1 MTIFTGGGRTRDTQ
15 FISEFEPSTGS
26 VLGAFAEDAL
36 KFSPT
41 SSILRAQE
49 QKDAQEGVLISP
61 LGAIMDPLA
70 GEAREEP
77 TTDIVEVEEQGAI
90 IEERFDGRFPI
101 KPVEGMRR
109 ATLELLMDRKEEELA
124 NQQII
129 SRATTGQL
137 VAGFG
142 AGVLASIVDPL
153 NIATAFV
160 PVIAPAR
167 YAGILAR
174 QTSRTGR
181 ALVRA
186 RIGALEG
193 AVGAALV
200 EPFISAQAR
209 NEQADYTMADS
220 LLNMA
225 FGTVLGGGL
234 HMGIGA
240 ISDGIK
246 AGRNPVSTGRVAE
259 ELAKLTPA
267 QREDLFRAHMALAI
281 EDRGLVVPFRLI
293 DILGDARIADAGL
306 VDPGAPLGSTIE
318 FTPEQVTSNA
328 RVPPEVD
335 AVARNEDPGLFKLV
349 DEARAE
355 QASLREQLDRVG
367 ADRAKSAEIVELDSK
382 ITELRTKQSTS
393 NKRKGKK
400 LEKQIEVLER
410 EKADLVATETPVMQ
424 KLRGRLVIQD
434 LKLRDIAP
442 EVSAA
447 LRQAQDT
454 VRGRGTTTETV
465 FRATGISFDEA
476 GLARLQSVENLRLAN
491 TEFTSR
497 IDEEILPEDS
507 FSTVA
512 DAEESLSLEVERL
525 NDAISNIDDDAKVTA
540 EGVRDADAKAIQ
552 TEIEMDNDYVAQYKK
567 LAMCVG
573 GRMV

>member
-1 MTIFTGGGRTRDTQ
+1 MTIFTGGGRTRERQ
-15 FISEFEPSTGS
+15 FISEFEPSTSS

-49 QKDAQEGVLISP
+49 QKDVQEGVLISP

-70 GEAREEP
+70 GLEREEP
-77 TTDIVEVEEQGAI
+77 TTPVVEVEEQGAI

-129 SRATTGQL
+129 SRASTGQL
-137 VAGFG
+137 IAGFG
-142 AGVLASIVDPL
+142 AGVLASIIDPL

-160 PVIAPAR
+160 PVLSPAR
-167 YAGILAR
+167 YAGMLAR

-186 RIGALEG
+186 RVGALEG
-193 AVGAALV
+193 TVGALLV

-220 LLNMA
+220 LLNVA

-246 AGRNPVSTGRVAE
+246 AGKNPIPTGQVAE
-259 ELAKLTPA
+259 DLAKLTPA
-267 QREDLFRAHMALAI
+267 QREDVFRAHMALAVG
-281 EDRGLVVPFRLI
+281 DRGLIAPFRLT
-293 DILGDARIADAGL
+293 DIPGNQKITEAGL
-306 VDPGAPLGSTIE
+306 TDPGIPLKATIE
-318 FTPEQVTSNA
+318 FSPEQVVGNV

-335 AVARNEDPGLFKLV
+335 TAARNANPELFKLV
-349 DEARAE
+349 DDVRAE

-367 ADRAKSAEIVELDSK
+367 ADREVSAESDAILAEVQVLSDK
-382 ITELRTKQSTS
+382 HGKA
-393 NKRKGKK
+393 NKRNQKRIGKEITK
-400 LEKQIEVLER
+400 LLRKR
-410 EKADLVATETPVMQ
+410 EALVAKETPVMQ
-424 KLRGRLVIQD
+424 KLRERLVIAD
-434 LKLRDIAP
+434 EKLRDIAP
-442 EVSAA
+442 EVSDV
-447 LRQAQDT
+447 LSRAQSA
-454 VRGRGTTTETV
+454 VRGEEVTTTGTG
-465 FRATGISFDEA
+465 FKATGINFDEA
-476 GLARLQSVENLRLAN
+476 ELARIQSVQNLRLAN
-491 TEFTSR
+491 TEFTSK
-497 IDEEILPEDS
+497 IDAEILPEDALT
-507 FSTVA
+507 TVA
-512 DAEESLSLEVERL
+512 DAEDGLSVQTQRL
-525 NDAISNIDDDAKVTA
+525 NEMMDSIDEADRVVAQ
-540 EGVRDADAKAIQ
+540 EIRDADADAIRA
-552 TEIEMDNDYVAQYKK
+552 EIETDNDYAAQYKK

-573 GRMV
+573 GRG